1 MTSSPDPKSTA
12 PGAAASAQATAADQP
27 EEILISLYQSSKT
40 IYAKAVNGLFS
51 KWRWAAV
58 WITQIV
64 FYGLP
69 WLEWNARQA
78 ILFDLEARRFY
89 IFGLVLYPQDFIYL
103 TGLLVISALALF
115 LFTAVA
121 GRLWCGYAC
130 PVERFLIRRSFM
142 SVIFTIS
149 MTSFICLSFWFLG
162 IFFRSA
168 ANFMYSRTVMSK

>member
-1 MTSSPDPKSTA
+1 MNTESHPNAA
-12 PGAAASAQATAADQP
+12 PAQPGGEP
-27 EEILISLYQSSKT
+27 EEVLISLYAKSQT
-40 IYAKAVNGLFS
+40 IYAKAVHGLFS
-51 KWRWAAV
+51 KWRWAMV

-103 TGLLVISALALF
+103 TGLLVIAALALF

-121 GRLWCGYAC
+121 GRLW
-130 PVERFLIRRSFM
+130 
-142 SVIFTIS
+142 
-149 MTSFICLSFWFLG
+149 
-162 IFFRSA
+162 
-168 ANFMYSRTVMSK
+168 